1 MPESDKEMDKGGF
14 ASAGAANGAPSAIVS
29 DIFQRVA
36 QLGGLMVV
44 AYVAPVSGGGLGS
57 PRAQKALINIANEAA
72 AEREASMA
80 ASTDAKAT
88 LLTRKA
94 L

>member
-1 MPESDKEMDKGGF
+1 
-14 ASAGAANGAPSAIVS
+14 
-29 DIFQRVA
+29 
-36 QLGGLMVV
+36 MVV
-44 AYVAPVSGGGLGS
+44 AYVAPVSGGGLGA
-57 PRAQKALINIANEAA
+57 PRTQKALINIANEAA